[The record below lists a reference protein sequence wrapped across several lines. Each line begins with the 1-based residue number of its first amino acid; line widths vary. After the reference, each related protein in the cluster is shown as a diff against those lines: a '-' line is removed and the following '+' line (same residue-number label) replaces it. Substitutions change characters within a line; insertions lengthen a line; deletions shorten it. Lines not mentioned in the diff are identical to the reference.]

1 MTEEMERRLSEAA
14 MKGSVESLI
23 NLLQHD
29 PLIIDKAIA
38 SCISQSPLHLSS
50 LLGHLDFT
58 TELLTRKPEFA
69 AELDSEGSSPLHLAA
84 AKGHLEIVK
93 RLLLAAPEMGMVRN
107 SDGRTP
113 LHVAAMK
120 GRVEVVAELVRVVP
134 ESTRMVTDRGETGL
148 HLSVRH
154 NRVEALRV
162 LVEVMRR
169 DGELV
174 NWRDC
179 DGNTILHIA
188 VAKKHIEII
197 KFLLTNGSV
206 EVNALNRNGS
216 TSLDILKQS
225 PRDLRD
231 SEIEDS
237 LRHAGGLSAKDLH
250 LITDE
255 WVPTKGPQI
264 AKRLSSHQKSSKKPI
279 PKHKH
284 TDWLGRKRSA
294 LMVVASLIATVAF
307 QAGLTPPGG
316 VWQDDYQLD
325 SNGNPVDDP
334 HTVGTAVMAYKDHI
348 QYSLFMIFNTIA
360 FLASLS
366 IILLLVSGLPL
377 KRRRWMWVQMVI
389 MWISITAQVLTYFL
403 ALRNMSPKSVSA
415 QSMLREVTEISVL
428 TWLCLMM
435 VVFIGNIVRMNL
447 WILRKYGYIKE
458 KERKQEDIDDEGEGE
473 EE

>member
-1 MTEEMERRLSEAA
+1 MQIM
-14 MKGSVESLI
+14 
-23 NLLQHD
+23 
-29 PLIIDKAIA
+29 
-38 SCISQSPLHLSS
+38 
-50 LLGHLDFT
+50 
-58 TELLTRKPEFA
+58 
-69 AELDSEGSSPLHLAA
+69 
-84 AKGHLEIVK
+84 
-93 RLLLAAPEMGMVRN
+93 
-107 SDGRTP
+107 
-113 LHVAAMK
+113 
-120 GRVEVVAELVRVVP
+120 
-134 ESTRMVTDRGETGL
+134 
-148 HLSVRH
+148 
-154 NRVEALRV
+154 
-162 LVEVMRR
+162 
-169 DGELV
+169 
-174 NWRDC
+174 
-179 DGNTILHIA
+179 
-188 VAKKHIEII
+188 

-334 HTVGTAVMAYKDHI
+334 HTVGTAVMAYKDPT
-348 QYSLFMIFNTIA
+348 QYGLFMIFNTIA
-360 FLASLS
+360 FLSSLS

-458 KERKQEDIDDEGEGE
+458 KERKQEDIDDEGEE
-473 EE
+473 E